1 MDLRHVN
8 VLYDEFG
15 GRARAVHNGDRCR
28 RSRARSGLELLNG
41 LEAEHHRETVQR
53 AENVLAEL
61 AMGTGSTYF
70 HNNKDLQRGLQQL
83 MARPEH
89 LYVLESSLDGVKRD
103 ESRRATLYF
112 FSGLSA
118 GRSDLSYNEP

>member
-1 MDLRHVN
+1 MQHVT
-8 VLYDEFG
+8 VLYDDLCV
-15 GRARAVHNGDRCR
+15 RALAVLYGDLRR

-41 LEAEHHRETVQR
+41 LAAVHHRETVQR

-61 AMGTGSTYF
+61 ATGTGGTYF

-103 ESRRATLYF
+103 EARRATLYF

-118 GRSDLSYNEP
+118 GRSDLSYKEP